1 MCEARITES
10 HPWIDSRGQAMK
22 TPDDVEAMLRLKACG
37 WGMKRI
43 AAELGCSHHTVK
55 HYVSAGGVVPF
66 KSPQR
71 AKALDGQDDWL
82 RERFLRHRGNA
93 DVVRQDL
100 LAEKGLAVS
109 LRTLQR
115 AVAPYRQA
123 LKAEALATTRFETP
137 PGRQLQIDFG
147 ERLVE
152 IGGAKLK
159 AFVFVATL
167 GHSRRLHVRA
177 FRHEQQA
184 SWFSGLE
191 SAFMTFGGVP
201 EEVLMDNP
209 RALVVRHDTVSRTV
223 LFNDKLLAFAKHW
236 GFTPRACAPYRAR
249 TKGKT
254 ENGVGYVK
262 KNAIAGHG
270 FASWEAFEAH
280 LAKWEREVANVRVH
294 GTTGEAPI
302 TRFERDEAHRLKPL
316 GSRPPF
322 GALRELSRIV
332 GNDCAV
338 EIDTNSYSVPWR
350 LIGERVAVTMA
361 AGEVRIRMARA
372 RSLYIAKRKAA
383 ASVSSIARTLTASPA
398 ATALC
403 AGRRSNRLRSLLLR
417 RCCGRL
423 PSTKPPSEGASD
435 AASQESARRSDR
447 QARRHA
453 GAIATRRHP
462 RPA

>member
-1 MCEARITES
+1 MFEERITES
-10 HPWIDSRGQAMK
+10 PSWSDPRGQAMK

-55 HYVSAGGVVPF
+55 TYVAAGGVVPF
-66 KSPQR
+66 KSPER

-82 RERFLRHRGNA
+82 RERFVRHRGNA

-100 LAEKGLAVS
+100 LAEKGLVVS

-159 AFVFVATL
+159 VFVFVATL

-191 SAFMTFGGVP
+191 SAFTTFGGVP
-201 EEVLMDNP
+201 QEVLMDNP
-209 RALVVRHDTVSRTV
+209 RALVVRHDAVSRTV

-262 KNAIAGHG
+262 KNAIAGHA

-280 LAKWEREVANVRVH
+280 LTKWEREVANVRVH

-302 TRFERDEAHRLKPL
+302 ARFERDEAHRLKPL

-338 EIDTNSYSVPWR
+338 EIDPNSYSVPWR
-350 LIGERVAVTMA
+350 LIGERVAVTLA
-361 AGEVRIRMARA
+361 AGEVRIRHGACEVAVHRQA
-372 RSLYIAKRKAA
+372 E
-383 ASVSSIARTLTASPA
+383 
-398 ATALC
+398 
-403 AGRRSNRLRSLLLR
+403 GRRQRVVNRAHLDGVSGRDGAVRRPAIEVAPVAPPLPTLLR
-417 RCCGRL
+417 PL
-423 PSTKPPSEGASD
+423 AEYE
-435 AASQESARRSDR
+435 AAIGGSF
-447 QARRHA
+447 
-453 GAIATRRHP
+453 
-462 RPA
+462 